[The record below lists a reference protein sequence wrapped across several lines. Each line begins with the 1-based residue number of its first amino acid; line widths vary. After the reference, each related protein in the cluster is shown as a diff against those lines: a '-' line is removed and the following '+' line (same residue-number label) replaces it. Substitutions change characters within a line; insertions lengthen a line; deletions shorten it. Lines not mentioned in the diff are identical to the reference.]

1 MTTRIQDI
9 AATLDTAAHIEAG
22 YTLRDACRLAIA
34 DDDAVIRT
42 FADEASAHGDDV
54 GAMRAR
60 DALCERKGQGPGGER
75 WKVAGWILSARL
87 AALD

>member
-9 AATLDTAAHIEAG
+9 AATLDTAAHVEAG
-22 YTLRDACRLAIA
+22 YSLRDACRFAIA
-34 DDDAVIRT
+34 DDDGAIRA
-42 FADEASAHGDDV
+42 FADEADAHGDDV

-60 DALCERKGQGPGGER
+60 DAMRESQGQGPAGAR
-75 WKVAGWILSARL
+75 WEVAGWILAARL